1 MVGTWATG
9 LARAA
14 FEEALTYARE
24 RVQGGKTLVEHPT
37 VQQKLFDMFRKVEA
51 SRQLCR
57 AAFVY
62 NWSNPPEKRLIE
74 YGIAAKTLAT
84 QTSLEVTSDAVQIF
98 GGIGLSKEYLV
109 EKLFRDA
116 RETLICDGSNDIL
129 SIAGG
134 YKIARTYPR
143 SP

>member
-1 MVGTWATG
+1 
-9 LARAA
+9 
-14 FEEALTYARE
+14 
-24 RVQGGKTLVEHPT
+24 
-37 VQQKLFDMFRKVEA
+37 MFRKAES

-74 YGIAAKTLAT
+74 YGIAAKTMAT
-84 QTSLEVTSDAVQIF
+84 QTSLEVTSDAIQIF

-129 SIAGG
+129 SITGG
-134 YKIARTYPR
+134 YKVAGTYPR